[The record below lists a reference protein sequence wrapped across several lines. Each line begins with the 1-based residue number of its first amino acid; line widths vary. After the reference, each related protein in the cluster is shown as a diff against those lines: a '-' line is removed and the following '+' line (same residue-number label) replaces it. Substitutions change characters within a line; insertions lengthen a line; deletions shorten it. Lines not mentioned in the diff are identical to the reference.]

1 MNELGTVGQTM
12 KPGQKGTVKWKKRF
26 GEKLALVRY
35 RYLPNSKKRQTTVEL
50 LVEETTWIPPRE
62 QTVLVDIKWEE
73 IDLRNQIKHAGGRWI
88 PELKRW
94 EISKDLAKRHGLQNR
109 LDK

>member
-1 MNELGTVGQTM
+1 MNELGTVGQTL
-12 KPGQKGTVKWKKRF
+12 KPGQKGTVKWMKKF
-26 GEKLALVRY
+26 GDKLALVRY
-35 RYLPNSKKRQTTVEL
+35 RYLPHSKKRQTTVEI

-62 QTVLVDIKWEE
+62 QTVLVDVRWEE
-73 IDLRNQIKHAGGRWI
+73 INLRNLIKRSGGTWI

-94 EISKDLAKRHGLQNR
+94 EISKDLAKRLGLQNR